1 MEHIIIGAEFVIGII
16 LGIILGVIAIAA
28 VGFIIVT
35 LFIALEALY
44 ESITNFLEKRKKAN
58 KKNKLNMAK
67 EKEIATDVHELVV
80 TNEIKEAF
88 KKVLEFEYYACWN
101 ELQDI
106 LSDIKKAFF
115 HDDVYRLIKM
125 MNRFQVAYLEI
136 INTGSIDY
144 AYGELHRYFRNEREE
159 DLMEKYGELQIDE
172 ATLRMLVEKITTL

>member
-1 MEHIIIGAEFVIGII
+1 MENIIFGAEFIIGKILVI
-16 LGIILGVIAIAA
+16 IAIVA
-28 VGFIIVT
+28 VGFFASIV
-35 LFIALEALY
+35 IGAIVSVVDDA
-44 ESITNFLEKRKKAN
+44 KAN

-88 KKVLEFEYYACWN
+88 KKVLEFEYNACWD

-106 LSDIKKAFF
+106 LSDIKKAFY
-115 HDDVYRLIKM
+115 HDDIYRLVKM

-144 AYGELHRYFRNEREE
+144 AYGELRRYFRNEREE

>member
-1 MEHIIIGAEFVIGII
+1 MENIIFGAEFIIGKILII
-16 LGIILGVIAIAA
+16 IAIVA
-28 VGFIIVT
+28 VGFFASIVIGVIVSIIDD
-35 LFIALEALY
+35 A
-44 ESITNFLEKRKKAN
+44 KAN

-88 KKVLEFEYYACWN
+88 KKVLEFEYNACWD

-106 LSDIKKAFF
+106 LSDIKKAFY
-115 HDDVYRLIKM
+115 HDDIYRLVKM

-144 AYGELHRYFRNEREE
+144 AYGELRRYFRNEREE

-172 ATLRMLVEKITTL
+172 ATLRMLVEKITCL

>member
-1 MEHIIIGAEFVIGII
+1 MENIIFGAEFIIGKILII
-16 LGIILGVIAIAA
+16 IAIVA
-28 VGFIIVT
+28 VGFIASIV
-35 LFIALEALY
+35 IGVIM
-44 ESITNFLEKRKKAN
+44 SIIDDAKAN

-67 EKEIATDVHELVV
+67 EKEIATDVQGLVV

-88 KKVLEFEYYACWN
+88 KKVLEFEYNACWD

-106 LSDIKKAFF
+106 LSDIKKAFY
-115 HDDVYRLIKM
+115 HDDVYRLVKM

-172 ATLRMLVEKITTL
+172 ATLKMLVEKITTL

>member
-1 MEHIIIGAEFVIGII
+1 
-16 LGIILGVIAIAA
+16 
-28 VGFIIVT
+28 
-35 LFIALEALY
+35 
-44 ESITNFLEKRKKAN
+44 
-58 KKNKLNMAK
+58 MAK
-67 EKEIATDVHELVV
+67 EKEIATDVQGLVV

-88 KKVLEFEYYACWN
+88 KKVLEFEYNACWN

-106 LSDIKKAFF
+106 LSDIKKAFY

-136 INTGSIDY
+136 KNADSIDY

>member
-1 MEHIIIGAEFVIGII
+1 MENIIFGAEFIIGKILVI
-16 LGIILGVIAIAA
+16 IAIVA
-28 VGFIIVT
+28 VGFIASIV
-35 LFIALEALY
+35 IGAIV
-44 ESITNFLEKRKKAN
+44 SIIDDAKAN

-88 KKVLEFEYYACWN
+88 KKVLEFEYNACWD

-106 LSDIKKAFF
+106 LSDIKKAFY
-115 HDDVYRLIKM
+115 HDDIYRLVKM

-144 AYGELHRYFRNEREE
+144 AYGELRRYFRNEREE

-172 ATLRMLVEKITTL
+172 ATLRMLVEKITCL

>member
-1 MEHIIIGAEFVIGII
+1 MENIIFGAEFIIGKILII
-16 LGIILGVIAIAA
+16 IAIVA
-28 VGFIIVT
+28 VGFIASIV
-35 LFIALEALY
+35 IGVIM
-44 ESITNFLEKRKKAN
+44 SIIDDAKAN

-88 KKVLEFEYYACWN
+88 KKVLEFEYYACWD

-106 LSDIKKAFF
+106 LSDIKKAFY

-136 INTGSIDY
+136 INAGSIDY
-144 AYGELHRYFRNEREE
+144 AYGELRRYFRNEREE

-172 ATLRMLVEKITTL
+172 ATLRMLVEKITCL